1 MKPFAEALYS
11 TFVRVRRI
19 SRTLVVL
26 ELIFNPFRTSVA
38 SHRSNFTASIV
49 RLPLATKAKNHFAN
63 KYANSEIRG
72 ILNKIWQVSVVVR
85 RFRF

>member
-63 KYANSEIRG
+63 KYASEIRG
-72 ILNKIWQVSVVVR
+72 ILNKIWQVSVVVG